1 MKIKDLIKKLSECN
15 PESDVLFSNS
25 IECFRSMSVCS
36 FQGSHR
42 INEYTKKELRE
53 ELEDHEFGDNGDESE
68 DVRNEILSEVG
79 ETCVVFSVSGE
90 ETSCD

>member
-1 MKIKDLIKKLSECN
+1 MKIKDLINELSKCN

-36 FQGSHR
+36 FQGSHQ
-42 INEYTKKELRE
+42 IEEYTKKELRK
-53 ELEDHEFGDNGDESE
+53 ELEDHDFGDDIE
-68 DVRNEILSEVG
+68 DVRSEILSEVG
-79 ETCVVFSVSGE
+79 ETCVVFSVDGE

>member
-1 MKIKDLIKKLSECN
+1 MKVKDLITELSKCN

-25 IECFRSMSVCS
+25 IESFRSMTVCS

-42 INEYTKKELRE
+42 IEEYTKKELKD
-53 ELEDHEFGDNGDESE
+53 ELEDHDFGDDDSE
-68 DVRNEILSEVG
+68 DVRKEILSEVG
-79 ETCVVFSVSGE
+79 KTCVVFSVDGE

>member
-1 MKIKDLIKKLSECN
+1 
-15 PESDVLFSNS
+15 
-25 IECFRSMSVCS
+25 MSVCS

-42 INEYTKKELRE
+42 IDEYTKKELRE
-53 ELEDHEFGDNGDESE
+53 ELEDHEFGDDDSE
-68 DVRNEILSEVG
+68 DVRNQILSEVG